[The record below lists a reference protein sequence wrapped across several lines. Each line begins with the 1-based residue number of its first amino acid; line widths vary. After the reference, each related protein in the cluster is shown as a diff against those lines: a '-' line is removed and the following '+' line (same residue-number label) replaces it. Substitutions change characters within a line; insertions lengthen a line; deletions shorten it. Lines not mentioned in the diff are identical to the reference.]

1 MEADPLVILTDID
14 GLYEEDPRKN
24 PDAKR
29 IPVVRH
35 IDGHIREI
43 AGAAVPTGGTGGMST
58 KITAAVVATEAGID
72 CCVINGEIRS
82 CYMIC
87 WRAGRSEPGL
97 WQRKKDKKP
106 LSQRRN

>member
-1 MEADPLVILTDID
+1 MEADRLVILTDID

-35 IDGHIREI
+35 IDEHIREI
-43 AGAAVPTGGTGGMST
+43 AGGSGSNRGTGGMST

-72 CCVINGEIRS
+72 CCVINGKNPELLYDLLEGREIGTRFV
-82 CYMIC
+82 
-87 WRAGRSEPGL
+87 A
-97 WQRKKDKKP
+97 KKKG
-106 LSQRRN
+106 

>member
-1 MEADPLVILTDID
+1 MEADLLVILTDID

-43 AGAAVPTGGTGGMST
+43 AGGSGSNRGTGGMST

-72 CCVINGEIRS
+72 CCVINGGKS
-82 CYMIC
+82 GDCYMIC

-97 WQRKKDKKP
+97 WQRKKG
-106 LSQRRN
+106 